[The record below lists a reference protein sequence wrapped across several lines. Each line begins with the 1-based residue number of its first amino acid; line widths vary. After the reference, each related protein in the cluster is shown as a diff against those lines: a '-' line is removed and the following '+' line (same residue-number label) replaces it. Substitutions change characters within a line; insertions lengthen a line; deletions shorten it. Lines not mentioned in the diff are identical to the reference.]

1 MTGLVRRATLFS
13 AVGLLAASA
22 AMAGVPSASTSTQPG
37 TKAIRIVGHGSPPD
51 AVGNYSYTVRDAAN
65 NAVPGSTVIINFAGC
80 GSIRICSSDFAV
92 GAGVNCAAKT
102 VSMVTNASGQ
112 VTFAVAGAGNG
123 VGASNVFRCATVT
136 ADGVPFDNI
145 GAASGDNNGVGG
157 VEVVDLGGFAANF
170 FAFPGTYA
178 SRSDFDGDNDIDV
191 VDLGGFAAVFFSG
204 GSPASCGT
212 LCP

>member
-22 AMAGVPSASTSTQPG
+22 AMAGVPSASTSTQPA
-37 TKAIRIVGHGSPPD
+37 TKALRIVGHGSPPD
-51 AVGNYSYTVRDAAN
+51 AAGNYSYTIRDAAN

-80 GSIRICSSDFAV
+80 GSVRICSSDFAV

-112 VTFAVAGAGNG
+112 VTFAVSGAGNG

-145 GAASGDNNGVGG
+145 GAGTVDNDGINGVTGIDGG
-157 VEVVDLGGFAANF
+157 AFASDL
-170 FAFPGTYA
+170 FAFPGTYR
-178 SRSDFDGDNDIDV
+178 SRSDFDGDNDVDGIDGGV
-191 VDLGGFAAVFFSG
+191 FALVLLGA